1 MQNILHCN
9 TNLITNQIFYLVH
22 QFETKL
28 FVSIMKYLRFSII
41 GFISLLLWSGHFCQ
55 NCVKVLSVEA
65 DTQLSQLSA
74 DFLIVKQA

>member
-1 MQNILHCN
+1 MQSILHCN

-41 GFISLLLWSGHFCQ
+41 GFISLLLWSGHFYQ
-55 NCVKVLSVEA
+55 NRVKVLSVEA